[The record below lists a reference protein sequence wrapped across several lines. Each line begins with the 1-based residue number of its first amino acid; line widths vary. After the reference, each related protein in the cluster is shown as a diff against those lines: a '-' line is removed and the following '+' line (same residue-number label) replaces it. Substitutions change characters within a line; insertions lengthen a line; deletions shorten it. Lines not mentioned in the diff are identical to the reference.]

1 MALFKIYGGRAL
13 YAFQLIFRV
22 LATSYSYGWDIY
34 MDWGLLRADNYLRPQ
49 ITYSPLF
56 YYTAS
61 VFDFLLRCTWL
72 IGVVLPSSD
81 YPWIATFEF
90 ATVLAVAELLRRY
103 IWALIRIENE

>member
-13 YAFQLIFRV
+13 YAFQLIFRI
-22 LATSYSYGWDIY
+22 LATGYCYGWDIY

-49 ITYSPLF
+49 ITYNPLF

-61 VFDFLLRCTWL
+61 VFDLLLRCTWL

>member
-22 LATSYSYGWDIY
+22 LATGYSYGWDIY
-34 MDWGLLRADNYLRPQ
+34 MDWGLLRADNYLRPR
-49 ITYSPLF
+49 ITYTPLF

-61 VFDFLLRCTWL
+61 VFDLLLRCTWL
-72 IGVVLPSSD
+72 IGVVLPSSH

-90 ATVLAVAELLRRY
+90 ATLLAVAELLRRY